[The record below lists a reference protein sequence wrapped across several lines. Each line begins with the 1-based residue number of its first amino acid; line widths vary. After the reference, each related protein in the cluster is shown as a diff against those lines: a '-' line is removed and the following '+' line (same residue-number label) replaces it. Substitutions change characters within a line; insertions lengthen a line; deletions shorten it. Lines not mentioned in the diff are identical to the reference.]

1 MATEARLKKYSAN
14 ITAGALLVPESRKI
28 ADLLL
33 LGVGKDQWKDAVLNQ
48 NILQKRS
55 QETARRV
62 ANLIRSRLILMKPAL
77 WELVRDGDS
86 EVSKH
91 AVFAAAIKHCPLL
104 GDYLDLVVREQFQ
117 CLEEKLSQRLWD
129 EFVHECMQRD
139 PDMPEFPATTARKLR
154 TNIHKI
160 LHEAGIILDRRAM
173 TLRRI
178 DIAPEV
184 IQYLEDH
191 HEDYVLKCIQV

>member
-1 MATEARLKKYSAN
+1 MVAEVRPKEYSAN
-14 ITAGALLVPESRKI
+14 VTAGALLVPESRKI

-33 LGVGKDQWKDAVLNQ
+33 SDVSKDQWKDAVLNQ
-48 NILQKRS
+48 YILQKRS
-55 QETARRV
+55 HETARRV
-62 ANLIRSRLILMKPAL
+62 ANLIRSRLVLMQPAL
-77 WELVRDGDS
+77 WELVRDGDA

-104 GDYLDLVVREQFQ
+104 GDYLDLVVRGQFQ
-117 CLEEKLSQRLWD
+117 RMEEQLSQRLWD
-129 EFVHECMQRD
+129 EFIQDCMQRD
-139 PDMPEFPATTARKLR
+139 PDMPDFPETTARKVR

-160 LHEAGIILDRRAM
+160 LYEAGVIKDRRSM
-173 TLRRI
+173 SLQRV

-184 IQYLEDH
+184 SQYPKEY